1 MNPVFRYSH
10 WAGISDYTSPFG
22 VAVTY
27 VVIRQL
33 VRPGHC
39 DLLDL
44 QAGTPYPKVTG
55 PICRVPLT
63 RLNPTRLHLFS
74 EGHLCR
80 FSVRTYDSLFMGSR
94 NLPCF
99 PITLSPNSHHYG
111 TPRDYTLRRDDG
123 PAWHIRKRQ
132 GLRLKPYGTGIL
144 TCFPVA
150 TLELRCNLGP
160 TNPRLTNIAEET

>member
-1 MNPVFRYSH
+1 MFRYSH

-39 DLLDL
+39 DLPDR
-44 QAGTPYPKVTG
+44 QAGTPYPEVTG

-63 RLNPTRLHLFS
+63 HLNPTRLRLFS

-80 FSVRTYDSLFMGSR
+80 FSVRTCDSLFMGSR
-94 NLPCF
+94 NLQSF
-99 PITLSPNSHHYG
+99 PITLSSASHHYG
-111 TPRDYTLRRDDG
+111 TSRTYRLGRDDG
-123 PAWHIRKRQ
+123 PAKHIPKRQ
-132 GLRLKPYGTGIL
+132 GLLDLKPHGTGIL
-144 TCFPVA
+144 TCFPVG
-150 TLELRCNLGP
+150 TLELRRTLGP
-160 TNPRLTNIAEET
+160 TNPRLTIIAEET

>member
-1 MNPVFRYSH
+1 MQVSDKVLRYLKRVIVTPAVYESFVRLNPVFRYSH

-39 DLLDL
+39 DLPDL

-63 RLNPTRLHLFS
+63 TFKSDTPSPLQRGAPV
-74 EGHLCR
+74 
-80 FSVRTYDSLFMGSR
+80 SVL
-94 NLPCF
+94 
-99 PITLSPNSHHYG
+99 G
-111 TPRDYTLRRDDG
+111 TDM
-123 PAWHIRKRQ
+123 
-132 GLRLKPYGTGIL
+132 
-144 TCFPVA
+144 
-150 TLELRCNLGP
+150 
-160 TNPRLTNIAEET
+160 

>member
-1 MNPVFRYSH
+1 LNPVFRYSH

-63 RLNPTRLHLFS
+63 TFKSDTPSPLQRGAPV
-74 EGHLCR
+74 
-80 FSVRTYDSLFMGSR
+80 SVL
-94 NLPCF
+94 
-99 PITLSPNSHHYG
+99 G
-111 TPRDYTLRRDDG
+111 TDL
-123 PAWHIRKRQ
+123 
-132 GLRLKPYGTGIL
+132 
-144 TCFPVA
+144 
-150 TLELRCNLGP
+150 
-160 TNPRLTNIAEET
+160 

>member
-1 MNPVFRYSH
+1 MFRYSH

-39 DLLDL
+39 DLPDL

-63 RLNPTRLHLFS
+63 TIKSDTPTPLQR
-74 EGHLCR
+74 GAPV
-80 FSVRTYDSLFMGSR
+80 SVL
-94 NLPCF
+94 
-99 PITLSPNSHHYG
+99 
-111 TPRDYTLRRDDG
+111 
-123 PAWHIRKRQ
+123 
-132 GLRLKPYGTGIL
+132 GTGM
-144 TCFPVA
+144 
-150 TLELRCNLGP
+150 
-160 TNPRLTNIAEET
+160 

>member
-39 DLLDL
+39 DLPDL

-63 RLNPTRLHLFS
+63 TFKSDTPSPLQRGAPV
-74 EGHLCR
+74 
-80 FSVRTYDSLFMGSR
+80 SVLGTDGISLFMGSG
-94 NLPCF
+94 NLSSY
-99 PITLSPNSHHYG
+99 PITVSSGSHHYG
-111 TPRDYTLRRDDG
+111 TSRNYALRRDDD
-123 PAWHIRKRQ
+123 PAQYTPKRQ
-132 GLRLKPYGTGIL
+132 GLAASDTRYRNINL
-144 TCFPVA
+144 FPCRYTRV
-150 TLELRCNLGP
+150 TVQLR
-160 TNPRLTNIAEET
+160 TD